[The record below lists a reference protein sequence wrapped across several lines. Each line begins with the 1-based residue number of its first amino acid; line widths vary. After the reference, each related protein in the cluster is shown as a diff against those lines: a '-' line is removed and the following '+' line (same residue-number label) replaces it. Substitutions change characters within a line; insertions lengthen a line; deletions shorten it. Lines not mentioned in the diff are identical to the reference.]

1 MDRSIRMGEEPI
13 PRLLLHFS
21 LPAVAGLLA
30 NALYNLVDRI
40 FVGQTV
46 GALGIAG
53 IAVAFPYVIAGIA
66 FSLLIGVGS
75 SALNSISL
83 GEGKPERASRVLG
96 NGMFLVLILG
106 LPLVVAGRFLAE
118 PVLTLSGATEN
129 IIGPGL
135 EYLRIVS
142 LGVPATLATIVLSH
156 CIRAQGY
163 PAYAMMVAFLGAGA
177 NIALDA
183 LFIFGFS
190 MGIQGAAWATVI
202 SQYLATVA
210 SVWFFL
216 SGRGSVRVHPAHF
229 VPERV
234 TLVRIFQIGMAPF
247 LMELSFTLLV
257 GWINRL
263 LREYG
268 GDLYIS
274 AMGIFFSLDSLLFLP
289 SIGIGQGL
297 QPLVGYNY
305 GAGNHR
311 RVNRN
316 GTPRHRR
323 NHALFLREL
332 RGHHALHCS
341 TGEAFQYQRPGAAGY
356 RHAGTAPLLPRRAP
370 CGIGVIS
377 SFTFQG
383 LGKARQSLF
392 LASPGRS
399 SASCRRFLSCPDCLG
414 RRYLAFLSGGRR
426 GKRRYWRALSL
437 RAVSQHEAGENV
449 PGHCPPCSGQSA
461 QEKGNAR
468 QDHDEEEQIVMR
480 ERRVRTARRRIPCLQ
495 KRSPRTKQPSA
506 APKRVMSFKSVPS
519 RIRWC
524 RGNTVWQAKEVRFFR
539 FVPAA
544 LRRQHRPQE

>member
-75 SALNSISL
+75 SALISISL
-83 GEGKPERASRVLG
+83 GEGDPERASRVLG

-106 LPLVVAGRFLAE
+106 LPLVVAGRSLAG
-118 PVLTLSGATEN
+118 PVLTLSGATES

-177 NIALDA
+177 NIVLDA

-202 SQYLATVA
+202 SQYFAAVA

-216 SGRGSVRVHPAHF
+216 SGRGSVRVSLAHL
-229 VPERV
+229 VPERA

-263 LREYG
+263 LRVYG

-305 GAGNHR
+305 GAGNYL
-311 RVNRN
+311 RVIETVRLAIV
-316 GTPRHRR
+316 GTT
-323 NHALFLREL
+323 AFFCASFVVLMLF
-332 RGHHALHCS
+332 
-341 TGEAFQYQRPGAAGY
+341 
-356 RHAGTAPLLPRRAP
+356 TAPLVKLFNANDPELLAIATRGLRLCYLGMPLA
-370 CGIGVIS
+370 GIGVMS
-377 SFTFQG
+377 SFAFQG

-392 LASPGRS
+392 LGI
-399 SASCRRFLSCPDCLG
+399 
-414 RRYLAFLSGGRR
+414 
-426 GKRRYWRALSL
+426 
-437 RAVSQHEAGENV
+437 
-449 PGHCPPCSGQSA
+449 
-461 QEKGNAR
+461 AR
-468 QDHDEEEQIVMR
+468 QVI
-480 ERRVRTARRRIPCLQ
+480 C
-495 KRSPRTKQPSA
+495 
-506 APKRVMSFKSVPS
+506 FVPPLLVLPGLFGTDGIWLS
-519 RIRWC
+519 
-524 RGNTVWQAKEVRFFR
+524 
-539 FVPAA
+539 VPAA
-544 LRRQHRPQE
+544 DVGSAIIGGLFLYVQFRSMRREKTPPVTVPLFRAECTEEGKCRPGP

>member
-75 SALNSISL
+75 SALISISL

-163 PAYAMMVAFLGAGA
+163 PAYAMMIAFLGAVA

-202 SQYLATVA
+202 SQYLAAVA

-216 SGRGSVRVHPAHF
+216 SGRGSVRVYLAHL
-229 VPERV
+229 VPERA

-263 LREYG
+263 LRDYG

-289 SIGIGQGL
+289 AIGIGQGL

-311 RVNRN
+311 RVIETVRLAIV
-316 GTPRHRR
+316 GTTVFFC
-323 NHALFLREL
+323 ASFVVIMLF
-332 RGHHALHCS
+332 
-341 TGEAFQYQRPGAAGY
+341 
-356 RHAGTAPLLPRRAP
+356 TAPLVKLFNTSDPELLAIATRGLRLCYLGVPLA
-370 CGIGVIS
+370 GIGVMS

-392 LASPGRS
+392 LGI
-399 SASCRRFLSCPDCLG
+399 
-414 RRYLAFLSGGRR
+414 
-426 GKRRYWRALSL
+426 
-437 RAVSQHEAGENV
+437 
-449 PGHCPPCSGQSA
+449 
-461 QEKGNAR
+461 AR
-468 QDHDEEEQIVMR
+468 QVI
-480 ERRVRTARRRIPCLQ
+480 C
-495 KRSPRTKQPSA
+495 
-506 APKRVMSFKSVPS
+506 FVPPLLVLPGLFGTDGIWLS
-519 RIRWC
+519 
-524 RGNTVWQAKEVRFFR
+524 
-539 FVPAA
+539 VPAA
-544 LRRQHRPQE
+544 DVGSAIIGGLFLYVQFRSMRREKTPPVTVPMFRPECTEEGKCPPGP

>member
-75 SALNSISL
+75 SALISISL

-177 NIALDA
+177 NIVLDA

-202 SQYLATVA
+202 SQYLAAVA

-216 SGRGSVRVHPAHF
+216 SGRGSVRVYLAHL
-229 VPERV
+229 VPERA

-263 LREYG
+263 LRDYG

-289 SIGIGQGL
+289 AIGIGQGL

-311 RVNRN
+311 RVIETVRLAIV
-316 GTPRHRR
+316 GTTVFFC
-323 NHALFLREL
+323 ASFVVIMLF
-332 RGHHALHCS
+332 
-341 TGEAFQYQRPGAAGY
+341 
-356 RHAGTAPLLPRRAP
+356 TAPLVKLFNTSDPELLAIATRGLRLCYLGVPLA
-370 CGIGVIS
+370 GIGVMS

-392 LASPGRS
+392 LGI
-399 SASCRRFLSCPDCLG
+399 
-414 RRYLAFLSGGRR
+414 
-426 GKRRYWRALSL
+426 
-437 RAVSQHEAGENV
+437 
-449 PGHCPPCSGQSA
+449 
-461 QEKGNAR
+461 AR
-468 QDHDEEEQIVMR
+468 QVI
-480 ERRVRTARRRIPCLQ
+480 C
-495 KRSPRTKQPSA
+495 
-506 APKRVMSFKSVPS
+506 FVPPLLVLPGLFGTDGIWLS
-519 RIRWC
+519 
-524 RGNTVWQAKEVRFFR
+524 
-539 FVPAA
+539 VPAA
-544 LRRQHRPQE
+544 DVGSAIIGGLFLYVQFRNMRREKTSPVTVPMFRPECTEEGKCPPGP